1 LTALFSEAETYGYKF
16 PWELSKILLG
26 LSKADELLRF
36 YPENLDVYSHAV
48 SFLIKRGIKELS

>member
-48 SFLIKRGIKELS
+48 SFLIKRRIKELS